1 MHSETKHL
9 GLNVHSFRNPST
21 LTVSMSRRIE
31 SACANTSVL
40 RFAFKP
46 SPTAAAVR
54 FTSALH
60 RSVAEGSVYF
70 GSSTCT
76 PSAQDLKKIKVCIG
90 GAAKAALGIHT
101 STSTTGAL
109 AFLGWQ
115 RPEVE
120 IALRQLGLLQR
131 ALQNSPPEIT
141 GTLKEMLTADAN
153 SFPPPF
159 VSMIRESLLK
169 VTDVPA
175 TEGLPATRDGW
186 IALLAEPADEQRLRF
201 ARVRAGIA
209 RNHQH
214 PMIRNAPRFAAVAYR
229 FTCDALKPW
238 VRCGD
243 GGAGPCPL
251 CGRGANTGMHLL
263 TACKSTAARSVM
275 KDILRP
281 GEGNELLDAQAEGG
295 DYSSLNERIL
305 RDDPWLRTA
314 GEGARSSLL
323 ISKPGNLFDALARM
337 LRHHLAECAEDGG
350 QFVGEFAKLV
360 NRSGPVSTFRT
371 TEMKWSELRTRK
383 RQLASAYCWL
393 GNLAGALWS
402 HYCEHE
408 RNNGRKARGSGN

>member
-1 MHSETKHL
+1 VHSETKHL
-9 GLNVHSFRNPST
+9 GLNVHSFRYPST

-31 SACANTSVL
+31 SACANTSGL

-76 PSAQDLKKIKVCIG
+76 PNAQDLKKIKVCIG

-141 GTLKEMLTADAN
+141 GTLKEMLTGDAN

-214 PMIRNAPRFAAVAYR
+214 PMIRNAPRFAAVAYL

-238 VRCGD
+238 VRRGD

-251 CGRGANTGMHLL
+251 CGCGANTGLHLL
-263 TACKSTAARSVM
+263 TACKSTAARAVM

-305 RDDPWLRTA
+305 RDDPREEQRQE
-314 GEGARSSLL
+314 GERERG
-323 ISKPGNLFDALARM
+323 
-337 LRHHLAECAEDGG
+337 
-350 QFVGEFAKLV
+350 LV
-360 NRSGPVSTFRT
+360 R
-371 TEMKWSELRTRK
+371 L
-383 RQLASAYCWL
+383 
-393 GNLAGALWS
+393 
-402 HYCEHE
+402 
-408 RNNGRKARGSGN
+408 